1 VAYAS
6 MGLATARFKT
16 ILDNFDGVRIEAS
29 SNIKILGNNITRST
43 GLQNSDGIY
52 IDVSEGVTIQ
62 GNEISM
68 VTYTIRIR
76 GSQNNFIQNNNSKAM
91 SSKAMS
97 CLPVHQTTSYL
108 TTKERAR
115 AFRKRF
121 K

>member
-1 VAYAS
+1 MVSSGLTVAYAS

-68 VTYTIRIR
+68 VAYTTRIR
-76 GSQNNFIQNNNSKAM
+76 DFQI
-91 SSKAMS
+91 
-97 CLPVHQTTSYL
+97 TSYK
-108 TTKERAR
+108 TKKTRRLCPRRPCRAY
-115 AFRKRF
+115 RF
-121 K
+121 IKQLHI